1 MNLPTPPA
9 VRQRPASA
17 LMPPTSHL
25 QSNDAATTPPR
36 TPEPKRTPGPKQ
48 TLLLQRVGS
57 PGSLRALLRADAAA
71 RGRALGPDNAVEA
84 PAGCEEDLWIDI
96 HVVEA
101 FNDLHALWEQVGL
114 DEKCREKCGE
124 NPPTAGDRTYAW
136 DADSDDDDTIVAWDL
151 PAADY
156 VARTFESFA
165 RASRDRAVFPEPDGG
180 AFPAGF
186 RPGAR
191 KACGRLL
198 RCWMHLCRPALKPT
212 VSVGQRDRS
221 MCTQVPQPL
230 LGRGG
235 GGPRGRGERVLQ
247 ALPDDRAA
255 LRTRR

>member
-1 MNLPTPPA
+1 M
-9 VRQRPASA
+9 
-17 LMPPTSHL
+17 MPPTSHL
-25 QSNDAATTPPR
+25 QSSDATTTPPR
-36 TPEPKRTPGPKQ
+36 TPESKRTPEPEQK
-48 TLLLQRVGS
+48 LLLTRVGS

-71 RGRALGPDNAVEA
+71 RRRALGPDNAVEA

-114 DEKCREKCGE
+114 DEKCRAKLGE

-136 DADSDDDDTIVAWDL
+136 DPDSDDDDTIVAWDL

-156 VARTFESFA
+156 VARTFESFT

-198 RCWMHLCRPALKPT
+198 RCWMHLYHNHFSAVAEAGRADAANACFKRFLTIALRYEL
-212 VSVGQRDRS
+212 V
-221 MCTQVPQPL
+221 
-230 LGRGG
+230 
-235 GGPRGRGERVLQ
+235 
-247 ALPDDRAA
+247 DRAELAPIEDLAQGLLAPRRTVDAKA
-255 LRTRR
+255 LAGEEG

>member
-1 MNLPTPPA
+1 M
-9 VRQRPASA
+9 
-17 LMPPTSHL
+17 MPPTSHL
-25 QSNDAATTPPR
+25 QSSDATTTPPR

-71 RGRALGPDNAVEA
+71 RRRALGPDNAVEA

-114 DEKCREKCGE
+114 DEKCRAKIGE

-136 DADSDDDDTIVAWDL
+136 DADSDDDGEDTDL
-151 PAADY
+151 AAADY
-156 VARTFESFA
+156 VARTFESFT
-165 RASRDRAVFPEPDGG
+165 RASRDRAVFPDEDGG
-180 AFPAGF
+180 SFPAGF

-198 RCWMHLCRPALKPT
+198 RCWMHLYHNHFSAVAEAGRADAANACFKRFLTIALRYEL
-212 VSVGQRDRS
+212 V
-221 MCTQVPQPL
+221 
-230 LGRGG
+230 
-235 GGPRGRGERVLQ
+235 
-247 ALPDDRAA
+247 DRAELAPIEDLAQGLLAPRRTVDAKA
-255 LRTRR
+255 LAGEEG

>member
-1 MNLPTPPA
+1 M
-9 VRQRPASA
+9 
-17 LMPPTSHL
+17 
-25 QSNDAATTPPR
+25 
-36 TPEPKRTPGPKQ
+36 
-48 TLLLQRVGS
+48 
-57 PGSLRALLRADAAA
+57 LRADAAA
-71 RGRALGPDNAVEA
+71 RRRALGPDNAVEA

-114 DEKCREKCGE
+114 DEKCRAKLGE

-156 VARTFESFA
+156 VARTFESFT

-198 RCWMHLCRPALKPT
+198 RCWMHLYHNHFSAVAEAGRADGANACFKRFLTIALRYEL
-212 VSVGQRDRS
+212 V
-221 MCTQVPQPL
+221 
-230 LGRGG
+230 
-235 GGPRGRGERVLQ
+235 
-247 ALPDDRAA
+247 DRAELAPIEDLAQSLLAPRRTVDAKA
-255 LRTRR
+255 LAGEEG